1 VSDLIAAVNGWSGPW
16 AEALWRACWHGA
28 VALSVVWLVCR
39 AWPRLPASAQC
50 WLWRLAYLKLLLGLV
65 RLPAVVLPV
74 LPAGAAV
81 TVPFATTFDVS
92 PALPAGA
99 ALAPAAPL
107 TSQPMLPTFVSI
119 ALGLW
124 LFGAAWYASRVV
136 GSWRM
141 AQRLR
146 LACRPLEDAHLGQD
160 LRELCCRNRVGRV
173 PALMVG
179 ETERPLLL
187 GIRHPAIVLPAELVS
202 SCGAAE
208 MHLMLA
214 HEVAHLRRRD
224 LAWTWLPVLAEE
236 LFYFHPLVW
245 LGRREWRLSQ
255 EMACDALA
263 VQTTQRSHSEYG
275 EMLVKVA
282 ARPEA
287 RRQEFAAVGIV
298 ESYQALKRRLT
309 AMAHLAPMT
318 GRRWMVVTAVICLV
332 VVAAL
337 IPWRLGAREDGGGQA
352 ALAAETGGGGGGWS
366 GGGGGSAQAS
376 SAEAAQAAGMEAHR
390 YSWSDL
396 DPKLIR
402 HYQVNRKVSDFPD
415 KEDLSIPERTYSY
428 CNRLLASG
436 DEASW
441 GRISAREGRGGGGAP
456 ATEVAPEVARGWLNA
471 PILEVWIYRERFA
484 AVIAKVTLPADSF
497 HDLRFVELRDGRWLN
512 LGESKFRTIELA
524 RGDFARF
531 CVVRYPEIILHEET
545 VAHAMDHPEQ
555 FARMAQKL
563 FQDIR
568 GADYQYFLASA
579 DPDVWLKFPADY
591 CAETG
596 FDRWVNWVCTTFS
609 KNPITDV
616 QLGKVF
622 KGQDDLPVVPYML
635 TLKDGSA
642 LSGNLPFQC
651 SIEQGRAVWQTT
663 TGLCS
668 IDQGRAVW
676 QATTGLDWHLKPGE

>member
-1 VSDLIAAVNGWSGPW
+1 MRDLIAAVNGFSGPW
-16 AEALWRACWHGA
+16 AEAVWRACWQGA
-28 VALSVVWLVCR
+28 VAFGVVWLVCR
-39 AWPRLPASAQC
+39 AWTRLPASAQC
-50 WLWRLAYLKLLLGLV
+50 WLWRLAYLKLLLGMV
-65 RLPAVVLPV
+65 RLPAVALPV
-74 LPAGAAV
+74 LPGDAPV
-81 TVPFATTFDVS
+81 TVPLLTALDVL

-99 ALAPAAPL
+99 TAAATGPLANQTL
-107 TSQPMLPTFVSI
+107 LPTAVSI

-124 LFGAAWYASRVV
+124 LVGAAWYASRVV

-141 AQRLR
+141 ARQLR
-146 LACRPLEDAHLGQD
+146 LGCRPLEDANLARD
-160 LRELCCRNRVGRV
+160 LRELCCRNRVCRV
-173 PALMVG
+173 PELMVG
-179 ETERPLLL
+179 DTERPLLL
-187 GIRHPAIVLPAELVS
+187 GVRRPVIVLPAALLS

-208 MHLMLA
+208 VRLMLA
-214 HEVAHLRRRD
+214 HEAAHLRRRD
-224 LAWTWLPVLAEE
+224 LVWSWLPLLAEG

-245 LGRREWRLSQ
+245 LGRREWCLSQ

-263 VQTTQRSHSEYG
+263 VQTTQRPHAEYG

-282 ARPEA
+282 ARPQE
-287 RRQEFAAVGIV
+287 RRQEFVAVGIV

-332 VVAAL
+332 AATAL
-337 IPWRLGAREDGGGQA
+337 IPWRLGAREAGGGQA
-352 ALAAETGGGGGGWS
+352 ALAAETGEGGGGRS
-366 GGGGGSAQAS
+366 GGGGGSVQVS
-376 SAEAAQAAGMEAHR
+376 SAQAAQAAGMEAQR
-390 YSWSDL
+390 YSLSDL
-396 DPKLIR
+396 DPKLLR
-402 HYQVNRKVSDFPD
+402 HYQVNKKVSDFPD
-415 KEDLSIPERTYSY
+415 KEDLSTPERTYSY

-436 DEASW
+436 DETSW
-441 GRISAREGRGGGGAP
+441 GRISAREGRGGEGSP
-456 ATEVAPEVARGWLNA
+456 ADTSRVEVAPEVARGWLNA
-471 PILEVWIYRERFA
+471 PILEVWVYRERFA

-512 LGESKFRTIELA
+512 LGDSKFRTIELA

-568 GADYQYFLASA
+568 GADYQYFLTSTN
-579 DPDVWLKFPADY
+579 PDVGGEFPADY
-591 CAETG
+591 CAETR

-622 KGQDDLPVVPYML
+622 KGQDGLPAVPYTL

-651 SIEQGRAVWQTT
+651 SIEQGRAVWQ
-663 TGLCS
+663 
-668 IDQGRAVW
+668 
-676 QATTGLDWHLKPGE
+676 ATTGLDWHLRPGE